1 MKRTEFG
8 DEADA
13 EPSRAPRLGRKPVRR
28 VLMIVS
34 SFPPSIEMGAQTCW
48 QIARNLPRHGWTPIV
63 LTPHAPHISY
73 LDPGQP
79 GFEPGVT
86 VVRTGVLPH
95 PVQLLRRLRGGQKGR
110 VEGPGPAVATS
121 RRPGWLRRTML
132 ESLNIPD
139 IVTGWILPAVVAG
152 RALVRRSDIACL
164 FSSGPAWSSHLAAL
178 GLARLTGLPWVAH
191 FRDPWSQGSV
201 SRDSQWAQRANA
213 RLERAVVERAATVI
227 CVTDRHTDLLR
238 RHYASCDPGKFVTVP
253 NGFDGAEWEEAEQD
267 VGAAGAR
274 ASVGQFVIT
283 YAGALYVGRSP
294 LLVLEALQR
303 LSQTRD
309 LALDRV
315 RFDIIVNDGM
325 RQLPDGRDIMDV
337 AREMGLGGSVE
348 VLGPLPRRDTLKR
361 LLASN
366 LLLLLGHNFTM
377 QVPGKLYEYLRTGR
391 PILALAPAG
400 AQTDLLRAT
409 GGAWIVEPHD
419 LEGVVEAVRDAYR
432 RWETGQSGPQADE
445 RLVGGFDRRVL
456 VGRFAMELAAAV
468 ARLRH

>member
-1 MKRTEFG
+1 MK
-8 DEADA
+8 
-13 EPSRAPRLGRKPVRR
+13 

-34 SFPPSIEMGAQTCW
+34 TFPPSIEMGAQTCW

-63 LTPHAPHISY
+63 LTPGERNVDYRDAT
-73 LDPGQP
+73 QP
-79 GFEPGVT
+79 GFEPGLT
-86 VVRTGVLPH
+86 LVRTGVLPH
-95 PVQLLRRLRGGQKGR
+95 PVHLLRRLRAGSKR
-110 VEGPGPAVATS
+110 RAEVAGAAGVTVAPD
-121 RRPGWLRRTML
+121 RRPGWLRRTVL
-132 ESLNIPD
+132 EALNLPD

-267 VGAAGAR
+267 AGAAGAG

-294 LLVLEALQR
+294 LLVLEALRR

-315 RFDIIVNDGM
+315 RFDIVVNDGM

-337 AREMGLGGSVE
+337 AREMGLGGSVQ

-409 GGAWIVEPHD
+409 GGAWIVEPD
-419 LEGVVEAVRDAYR
+419 DAVGVVEAVRDAYR
-432 RWETGQSGPQADE
+432 RWQTGQSGPQADV
-445 RLVGGFDRRVL
+445 RLVSEFDRRVL
-456 VGRFAMELAAAV
+456 VGRVAAELDAVVSRAAE
-468 ARLRH
+468 RRGRR